1 MTDKELRKLTRAE
14 LLELLLIQTR
24 EIDRLNARLQQLEE
38 ENQQRK
44 IQLSQAGNIAE
55 AALQLNRVFEAAQ
68 AAADQ
73 YLESIMNPA
82 DDIQKQSLDMLQE
95 TRQQCDAMLE
105 EAYRRSHEVWQIIRQ
120 EMYNPTLDY
129 AQWQKIANFIDTQLK
144 QD

>member
-1 MTDKELRKLTRAE
+1 MTDKELRKLTRTE
-14 LLELLLIQTR
+14 LLELLLVQTR
-24 EIDRLNARLQQLEE
+24 EIDRLNAQLQQLEA

-105 EAYRRSHEVWQIIRQ
+105 DAHRRSHEVWQIIRQ

>member
-1 MTDKELRKLTRAE
+1 MTDKELRKLSRAE

-24 EIDRLNARLQQLEE
+24 EIDRLNAQLEQLE
-38 ENQQRK
+38 AENQQRK
-44 IQLSQAGNIAE
+44 IKLNQAGNIAE

-73 YLESIMNPA
+73 YLESIMDP
-82 DDIQKQSLDMLQE
+82 DDIQKQSLNMLQE

-105 EAYRRSHEVWQIIRQ
+105 ETHQKANEVWQIIRQ
-120 EMYNPTLDY
+120 ELFNPQLDY
-129 AQWQKIANFIDTQLK
+129 AQWQKIASFIDTQLK